1 MVVRL
6 VPSASSQELP
16 VELTP
21 ILTPFPTPHQGP
33 LKHALSIATYTTTD
47 TLDNYM
53 VFRFVFPFINGSY
66 LAVLFHRAMGGRIGK
81 NCFMNPGSFRDHDI
95 VSVGDDVILDECHVQ
110 VGGGHSPAP
119 VGISRLS

>member
-1 MVVRL
+1 MHNFL
-6 VPSASSQELP
+6 
-16 VELTP
+16 
-21 ILTPFPTPHQGP
+21 QGP
-33 LKHALSIATYTTTD
+33 LKHSLSIGTYTTTD

-95 VSVGDDVILDECHVQ
+95 IAVGDDVILDECHVQ
-110 VGGGHSPAP
+110 VRKRRDAGRFGSVYWDRGQ
-119 VGISRLS
+119 